1 MYPEYGEYAMKIQN
15 IQNMP
20 CTNTIHTPCVSRI
33 YRICQENPELPVCSI
48 AGYLKGQWL
57 LAMPEYT
64 K

>member
-33 YRICQENPELPVCSI
+33 YRICQENPELPVCCI
-48 AGYLKGQWL
+48 AGYPK
-57 LAMPEYT
+57 LAHGY
-64 K
+64 

>member
-33 YRICQENPELPVCSI
+33 YRICQENPELPVCCI
-48 AGYLKGQWL
+48 AAYPKLAHGY
-57 LAMPEYT
+57 
-64 K
+64 